1 MRALWIEDHPLIGD
15 SLELLLQVVM
25 PELSIDKARDLPTAL
40 GCVERIPYQLVLLD
54 WWLGDREGGQTI
66 EALRRQGCRAPM
78 VVVSGDD
85 RAAVM
90 QRALQ
95 LGVAGYVRKSAEPSE
110 LISTLQ
116 TVLAGEQAA
125 LPPASTGPRHDLPAL
140 ELATLYPQLSERQLE
155 VFAALMRGVSD
166 KQIARELGIGDT
178 TVKTHVRAILQALGV
193 HSRGEA
199 SFQARQAGA
208 RS

>member
-25 PELSIDKARDLPTAL
+25 PELSLDKARDLPGAL
-40 GCVERIPYQLVLLD
+40 ACVERIPYQLVLLD
-54 WWLGDREGGQTI
+54 WWLGDREGGLSI
-66 EALRRQGCRAPM
+66 EALRRQGCQAPL

-95 LGVAGYVRKSAEPSE
+95 LGVSGYVRKSAEPAE
-110 LISTLQ
+110 LIATVQ
-116 TVLAGEQAA
+116 AVLAGGRAP
-125 LPPASTGPRHDLPAL
+125 LPPAAQGPRHDLPAL
-140 ELATLYPQLSERQLE
+140 DLATLYPQLSERQLE
-155 VFAALMRGVSD
+155 VFRALMRGSAD
-166 KQIARELGIGDT
+166 KQIARELGISDT
-178 TVKTHVRAILQALGV
+178 TVKTHVRAILQVLGV

-208 RS
+208 RG

>member
-95 LGVAGYVRKSAEPSE
+95 LGVAGYVRKSAEPAE

-140 ELATLYPQLSERQLE
+140 DLATLYPRLSERQLE

-178 TVKTHVRAILQALGV
+178 TVKTHVRAILQELGV